1 MLPMAHLIIAVLV
14 RMKLHGQSVVGFLDC
29 CLYKRNRVRP
39 CHKRMS
45 NGPLAIILVPA
56 RLPSRRQA
64 PAAAG
69 TCVLYVCLLGMGKA
83 LSQCTKPPR
92 DVQAGAQSEAHL
104 IERPGIPF
112 HHVSAADRLSDSQF
126 SPRAL
131 VTHNTCLSGVAAAHA
146 ALKGVAARLSVSL

>member
-1 MLPMAHLIIAVLV
+1 MAHLIIGVLV

-69 TCVLYVCLLGMGKA
+69 TCVLYVCLLGMGQGA
-83 LSQCTKPPR
+83 LSMHEATEGC
-92 DVQAGAQSEAHL
+92 AGRGAECGAPYRATG
-104 IERPGIPF
+104 RP
-112 HHVSAADRLSDSQF
+112 VS
-126 SPRAL
+126 P
-131 VTHNTCLSGVAAAHA
+131 CLS
-146 ALKGVAARLSVSL
+146 R